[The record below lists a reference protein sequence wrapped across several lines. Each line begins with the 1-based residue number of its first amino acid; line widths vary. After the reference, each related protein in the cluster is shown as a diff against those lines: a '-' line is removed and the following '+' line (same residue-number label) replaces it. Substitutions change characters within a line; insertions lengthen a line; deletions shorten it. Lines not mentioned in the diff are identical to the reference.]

1 MSGKELRELLA
12 SNGIL
17 QKDLAKALN
26 ITPGSFS
33 QFLKAKDIKTSLLES
48 LCEVLNVKMDFFYK
62 GTKYMDSYIAF
73 QKEDYKR
80 LSAKMDNIQKVCEK
94 IDNKLG

>member
-17 QKDLAKALN
+17 QKDIAKALN
-26 ITPGSFS
+26 ITPGAFS
-33 QFLKAKDIKTSLLES
+33 QFLRAKDIKTSLLES
-48 LCEVLNVKMDFFYK
+48 ICEVLNVKMDFFYK

-73 QKEDYKR
+73 QLEDYKK
-80 LSAKMDNIQKVCEK
+80 LSAQMDKIQKAFEK
-94 IDNKLG
+94 IDSKL

>member
-17 QKDLAKALN
+17 QKDIAKALN
-26 ITPGSFS
+26 ITPGAFS
-33 QFLKAKDIKTSLLES
+33 QFLMAKDIKTSLLES
-48 LCEVLNVKMDFFYK
+48 ICEVLNVKMDFFYK

-73 QKEDYKR
+73 QLEDYKKI
-80 LSAKMDNIQKVCEK
+80 SAQIDNIQKVIEK
-94 IDNKLG
+94 IDNKL

>member
-17 QKDLAKALN
+17 QKDIAKALN
-26 ITPGSFS
+26 ITPGAFS
-33 QFLKAKDIKTSLLES
+33 QFLRAKDIKTSLLES
-48 LCEVLNVKMDFFYK
+48 ICEVLNVKMDFFYK

-73 QKEDYKR
+73 QLEDYKK
-80 LSAKMDNIQKVCEK
+80 LSAQMDNMQKAIEK
-94 IDNKLG
+94 IENKL